1 MKRKIAIPFAAV
13 VLLLVGV
20 AVWYYTPIDLMDLDD
35 KEVVEIV
42 IFNGSSGKVTHI
54 TNKEQIQHIVDNLN
68 DVAVKR
74 SKLSVGYSG
83 FGFELTIYRSDDRE
97 AEDWNH
103 FIINSSDTVRKDP
116 FFYSVAKGKIDYSYI
131 ENIVA

>member
-1 MKRKIAIPFAAV
+1 
-13 VLLLVGV
+13 
-20 AVWYYTPIDLMDLDD
+20 MDLDD